1 TRPRSAGKTSMFD
14 INPALHIAAPEV
26 LLAVGSMIL
35 LMLGVFGGEK
45 LTRVVSLLAAALLIA
60 AAAVAAVAPLGMVFN
75 GAFVSDPLSVYS
87 KVAVYLV
94 SAVAV
99 VMGDGWTRRNA
110 IARFEY
116 PVLVVLSAVGM
127 GMMVLA
133 GDLISLYVGVELHS
147 LALYVLAAFH

>member
-1 TRPRSAGKTSMFD
+1 
-14 INPALHIAAPEV
+14 
-26 LLAVGSMIL
+26 
-35 LMLGVFGGEK
+35 
-45 LTRVVSLLAAALLIA
+45 IA

-75 GAFVSDPLSVYS
+75 GAFLSDPLAVYS

-127 GMMVLA
+127 GMMVSA

-147 LALYVLAAFH
+147 LALYVLAAFHRDNARASEAGLKYFVLGSLSSGLIL